1 MRNKQKSTLAI
12 DRGSK
17 YVWLAYQQH
26 GSTVVFPVGYILN
39 DKMMYFSLS
48 EIIFKHNVDTI
59 VIGMPARQKDIQAKI
74 QAFIKSL
81 ETIIDKEKVTIQTVD
96 EDYTSVQAWEIVSNF
111 KKNVAEDTVS
121 AMLILE
127 RRNALQ
133 D

>member
-1 MRNKQKSTLAI
+1 
-12 DRGSK
+12 
-17 YVWLAYQQH
+17 
-26 GSTVVFPVGYILN
+26 
-39 DKMMYFSLS
+39 MMYFSLS
-48 EIIFKHNVDTI
+48 EIIFKHHVATI
-59 VIGMPARQKDIQAKI
+59 VIGMPARQKDIQDKI

-81 ETIIDKEKVTIQTVD
+81 ETIIDTEKVVIHTVD

-133 D
+133 G

>member
-1 MRNKQKSTLAI
+1 MRNQQKSTLAI

-17 YVWLAYQQH
+17 YIWLAYQQH
-26 GSTVVFPVGYILN
+26 WSTVIFPIGYIFN

-48 EIIFKHNVDTI
+48 EIFFKHNISTI

-81 ETIIDKEKVTIQTVD
+81 ETIIDKDKVNIQTVD

>member
-1 MRNKQKSTLAI
+1 
-12 DRGSK
+12 
-17 YVWLAYQQH
+17 
-26 GSTVVFPVGYILN
+26 
-39 DKMMYFSLS
+39 MMYFSLS

-81 ETIIDKEKVTIQTVD
+81 ETIIDKEKVSIQTVD